1 MTKCFHS
8 VLPKCHLNTRT
19 IFIRVSVSE
28 LILPTKKVKKILST
42 SVAGKPSMHLPE
54 NNFQSFIF
62 ILEAPFGSWVMHK
75 SALMGE
81 EEAKMFK

>member
-1 MTKCFHS
+1 
-8 VLPKCHLNTRT
+8 
-19 IFIRVSVSE
+19 
-28 LILPTKKVKKILST
+28 
-42 SVAGKPSMHLPE
+42 MHLPE